1 MPGCSDLHNGISICH
16 PRKSVCVKGRGTLGF
31 RRFHMATFRAF
42 WLLALAGLALF
53 GPQSRAVSTNLV
65 FDATTKEFV
74 AKPGERTAEF
84 DFAVTNTGPVQVTI
98 NSVRASCGC
107 TTPKLPSLPWK
118 LEPGASGSFHV
129 TTDLAGKFGT
139 FQKSVFMDT
148 TEGAKLVYVKI
159 TVPTGTNASAM
170 MAGVDARTRNMQIAH
185 ADPQAIFRGECA
197 NCHSKPT
204 LGKKGEELFTAAC
217 AICHES
223 NERAVLVPD
232 LHALKQAPT
241 EAYWDA
247 WIRNGKVGTMMPAFA
262 LEKQGPLS
270 NEQIESLV
278 EYLQKDFP
286 ARKAHGS
293 GIRTAS
299 AVKRS
304 AAPQIELPGSAP
316 LLPPVAPTVPP
327 PAPSPVAPTP
337 NK

>member
-1 MPGCSDLHNGISICH
+1 
-16 PRKSVCVKGRGTLGF
+16 
-31 RRFHMATFRAF
+31 
-42 WLLALAGLALF
+42 
-53 GPQSRAVSTNLV
+53 
-65 FDATTKEFV
+65 
-74 AKPGERTAEF
+74 
-84 DFAVTNTGPVQVTI
+84 
-98 NSVRASCGC
+98 
-107 TTPKLPSLPWK
+107 LPALPWK

-148 TEGAKLVYVKI
+148 TEGPKLVYVKI
-159 TVPTGTNASAM
+159 TMPTGTGPTAT

-223 NERAVLVPD
+223 EQRAVLVPD
-232 LHALKQAPT
+232 LHALKQTPT

-247 WIRNGKVGTMMPAFA
+247 WIRSGKVGTMMPAFA
-262 LEKQGPLS
+262 LEKQGPLT

-278 EYLQKDFP
+278 AYLMKDFP
-286 ARKAHGS
+286 NRKPHGS
-293 GIRTAS
+293 GIATAS
-299 AVKRS
+299 KTAS
-304 AAPQIELPGSAP
+304 TAQAAAQIQLPGSGP
-316 LLPPVAPTVPP
+316 LLPPSVPAAQNVHPT
-327 PAPSPVAPTP
+327 PVAPAP